1 MFNYIRPAVVLMV
14 LFTLLTGVV
23 YPLTMTAVAQL
34 IVPSQAN
41 GSLLQH
47 DGKAIGS
54 ALIGQRFTSDRYFHG
69 RPSAAGKEGYDA
81 MASSGS
87 NLGPL
92 SKTLME
98 RVGADVS
105 VLRPSGKG
113 VIPADAVTASA
124 SGLDPDISPAY
135 AALQIARIATARR
148 APEARVRDIVNQ
160 QTSSPALGIVGEPRV
175 NVLLLNLAL
184 DEALKPGAG

>member
-41 GSLLQH
+41 GSLVQH

-98 RVGADVS
+98 RVQADVA
-105 VLRPSGKG
+105 VLRSSGKG
-113 VIPADAVTASA
+113 AVPADAVTASA

-135 AALQIARIATARR
+135 AALQIGRIATARR

-160 QTSSPALGIVGEPRV
+160 QTSSPALGIAGEHRV